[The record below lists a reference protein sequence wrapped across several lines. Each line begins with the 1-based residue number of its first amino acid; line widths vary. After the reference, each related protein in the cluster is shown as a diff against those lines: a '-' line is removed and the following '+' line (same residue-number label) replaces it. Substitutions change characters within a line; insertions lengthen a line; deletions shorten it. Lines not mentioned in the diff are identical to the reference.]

1 MIKFWLSNGTNIEE
15 WSVGSPKI
23 PRGMQDYVN
32 HLKLEDWKSDLR
44 HLMVGSKI
52 GIKHGK

>member
-32 HLKLEDWKSDLR
+32 HLKLEE
-44 HLMVGSKI
+44 
-52 GIKHGK
+52 